1 MRLLGGIVVAI
12 AVGFIMVM
20 GYFWWRDGSLQA
32 AGAKM
37 DEGLSKI
44 DQTTQPLQDSVGKV
58 GEGVKEAID
67 NASDGDDRT

>member
-1 MRLLGGIVVAI
+1 MRVLGGIVVAI
-12 AVGFIMVM
+12 AVGFIVVM

-44 DQTTQPLQDSVGKV
+44 DKTTQPLQDSI
-58 GEGVKEAID
+58 GEIGDDVKKTIN

>member
-1 MRLLGGIVVAI
+1 MRVLGGIVVAI

-37 DEGLSKI
+37 DEGLSRI
-44 DQTTQPLQDSVGKV
+44 DKTTQPLQDSVGKV

>member
-1 MRLLGGIVVAI
+1 MRVLGGIVVAI

-37 DEGLSKI
+37 DEGLSRI
-44 DQTTQPLQDSVGKV
+44 DKTTQPLQDSVGKV
-58 GEGVKEAID
+58 GEGVKESID